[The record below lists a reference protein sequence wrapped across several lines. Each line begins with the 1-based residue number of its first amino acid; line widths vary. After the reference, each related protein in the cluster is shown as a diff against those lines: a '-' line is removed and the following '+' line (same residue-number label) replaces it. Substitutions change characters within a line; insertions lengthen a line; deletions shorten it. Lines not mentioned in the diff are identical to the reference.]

1 MNLDKINSLTELFLL
16 KYKEQQ
22 DKNRILLT
30 SLKEP
35 KKNYSWQQTYEA
47 INNLTNELKNYVKKG
62 DRCLLI
68 SENRPEWLIS
78 DFAIMLSEAITVPAY
93 TTYAEKDYE
102 YIINDCKP
110 SVIFVSNM
118 EQFRKIK
125 ILIQNKNFIRKIFS
139 FEKLDEI
146 DGTKYI
152 NINELKSID
161 KKNIKELKIKEDEL
175 KKLDNEIKKTTNI
188 ISETELQIKLDDL
201 KKKVNLYKK
210 NQKRKSSEFSKTKN
224 EKIEAFFIKISPI
237 IENYMKTNNIS
248 MVVDKKNIFIA
259 DSNYDITDQ
268 IIEILNK

>member
-1 MNLDKINSLTELFLL
+1 MKKLLFFLL
-16 KYKEQQ
+16 IFFNFTNLNADQIIKYI
-22 DKNRILLT
+22 DIDF
-30 SLKEP
+30 
-35 KKNYSWQQTYEA
+35 
-47 INNLTNELKNYVKKG
+47 ILKNSNAGK
-62 DRCLLI
+62 
-68 SENRPEWLIS
+68 
-78 DFAIMLSEAITVPAY
+78 
-93 TTYAEKDYE
+93 
-102 YIINDCKP
+102 II
-110 SVIFVSNM
+110 
-118 EQFRKIK
+118 
-125 ILIQNKNFIRKIFS
+125 
-139 FEKLDEI
+139 
-146 DGTKYI
+146 
-152 NINELKSID
+152 INELKSID

-224 EKIEAFFIKISPI
+224 EKIEAFFINISPI